1 MAALQRVLAQPA
13 RMPSRGTD
21 GRGALHLGLAVAGLA
36 ALALSG
42 LIAAQ
47 EDPPVGAGSAAVS
60 TAENGYGRW
69 ASLGPG
75 WRSRSQI
82 LEDAGILNR
91 PSRSP

>member
-1 MAALQRVLAQPA
+1 MAAVQRVLAQPV
-13 RMPSRGTD
+13 RSQGRGMD
-21 GRGALHLGLAVAGLA
+21 GRGSLRLCLAVAGLA

-60 TAENGYGRW
+60 TAENGYGRR

-91 PSRSP
+91 R